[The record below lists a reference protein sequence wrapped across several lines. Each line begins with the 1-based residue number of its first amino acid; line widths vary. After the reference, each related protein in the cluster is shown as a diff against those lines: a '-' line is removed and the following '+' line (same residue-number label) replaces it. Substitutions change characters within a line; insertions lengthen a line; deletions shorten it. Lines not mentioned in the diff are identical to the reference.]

1 MRTILERLA
10 AGAARWEVLQQRPAY
25 RLGGVG
31 LGLAFLAIILLS
43 DPPAG
48 LSRIGWRTLGVTGL
62 MAAWWLGGVL
72 PITVTALVPLI
83 AFPLLGV
90 ATIKETAVPYA
101 NPLVF
106 LMLGGF
112 VIGRAMESVGLHER
126 IVAGLLRSDAARRS
140 PRWRLLALMVATGVL
155 SGLVSNTATTVMLLP
170 LALTLAPTHVANPAR
185 VRSAFALGLAYSA
198 SIGGVST
205 LVGTLPNAVFA
216 GVLLETTGREVGF
229 ADWLF
234 VGVPFSMVA
243 VPVAWWVVTRLL
255 VPDTRGELAEAPDT
269 PPWRPGEPAVV
280 AVIAMA
286 TAAWLFRK
294 PLDLGGGFVI
304 PGWSASTGLEGL
316 VDDAWVAVFAAVAL
330 FLVPMRRE
338 GRPSFVMD
346 FADVERNI
354 PWSVL
359 FLLGGGFALSAQVK
373 ASGLTDWLAQGTDG
387 LAALPPVVAVGLIC
401 LGVTF
406 LTELTSNTAT
416 TQILLPL
423 LAAGATRA
431 GADPVIWMLPATIS
445 ASCAFMMPVATP
457 PNAIAAQGA
466 GVSPGD
472 MATAG
477 FVLNVVLAG
486 WATVI
491 AFTLARWAL

>member
-31 LGLAFLAIILLS
+31 LGLAFLAIILVS

-48 LSRIGWRTLGVTGL
+48 LTLIGWRTLGVTGL

-170 LALTLAPTHVANPAR
+170 LALTLAPTDVANPVR

-255 VPDTRGELAEAPDT
+255 VPDSDNELSEAPEA

-294 PLDLGGGFVI
+294 PLDLGGGLVI
-304 PGWSASTGLEGL
+304 PGWSASTGLDGL

-346 FADVERNI
+346 FTDVERNI
-354 PWSVL
+354 P
-359 FLLGGGFALSAQVK
+359 
-373 ASGLTDWLAQGTDG
+373 
-387 LAALPPVVAVGLIC
+387 
-401 LGVTF
+401 
-406 LTELTSNTAT
+406 
-416 TQILLPL
+416 
-423 LAAGATRA
+423 
-431 GADPVIWMLPATIS
+431 
-445 ASCAFMMPVATP
+445 
-457 PNAIAAQGA
+457 
-466 GVSPGD
+466 
-472 MATAG
+472 
-477 FVLNVVLAG
+477 
-486 WATVI
+486 
-491 AFTLARWAL
+491 